1 MVSFR
6 PALSHKFLA
15 FVDYFVEDYAAEI
28 SNNYG
33 LTEAA
38 ALLQARHEIEESFPD
53 LENTAGQIVMCIM
66 RIRSGDEQHI
76 GYIWYK
82 PDTELKSVYI
92 NDFYLF
98 PNFRGMGLGSEAMK
112 SLEVHL
118 VKDGYTQ
125 IKLRVAAD
133 NQKARQVYDSNGF
146 RVTGINMNKLL
157 DTSLLV
163 DLKE

>member
-6 PALSHKFLA
+6 PILSHEFLA

-28 SNNYG
+28 VANYRFPK
-33 LTEAA
+33 AD
-38 ALLQARHEIEESFPD
+38 ALLQARREIATSFPNG
-53 LENTAGQIVMCIM
+53 ENTAGQVLMCITYM
-66 RIRSGDEQHI
+66 QAGEEHPI
-76 GYIWYK
+76 GYLWYK

-118 VKDGYTQ
+118 IKDGYTQ

-133 NQKARQVYDSNGF
+133 NQKARQVYESNGF

-163 DLKE
+163 DSKE

>member
-1 MVSFR
+1 
-6 PALSHKFLA
+6 
-15 FVDYFVEDYAAEI
+15 
-28 SNNYG
+28 
-33 LTEAA
+33 
-38 ALLQARHEIEESFPD
+38 
-53 LENTAGQIVMCIM
+53 M

-76 GYIWYK
+76 GYLWYK

-163 DLKE
+163 DSKE